1 MDLIRAECARLRNQ
15 PVDPSDLQRAK
26 DQLKGNLLLGLEG
39 TSSRMTRLA
48 KTEIYFEG
56 TYSLDDIISGIDSV
70 SADQFESLTR
80 RILRDEA
87 FAITTIGPVAQ
98 AALLS

>member
-1 MDLIRAECARLRNQ
+1 VDLIRAECARLRTE
-15 PVDPSDLQRAK
+15 PVDPRGLQQAK

-48 KTEIYFEG
+48 KTELYFQRNHD
-56 TYSLDDIISGIDSV
+56 LDEIIGGIEAV
-70 SADQFESLTR
+70 SIDRFQLLAR

-87 FAITTIGPVAQ
+87 LAITSIGPVPQ

>member
-1 MDLIRAECARLRNQ
+1 LRNQ
-15 PVDPSDLQRAK
+15 SVDPNDLQRAK

-48 KTEIYFEG
+48 KTEIYVESAR
-56 TYSLDDIISGIDSV
+56 SLDDVISGIDAVSV
-70 SADQFESLTR
+70 DQFESVTR